1 MHTGLRV
8 SPDYWVQQE
17 RRAKNSY
24 RSGITIGSDINR
36 ELSSIETFVVDV
48 LRQYRLER
56 STPLPNSPKHQF
68 GRYFGSV
75 LDNNDADIYD
85 CIDIFTDTMSHQN
98 GWTPG
103 TLTKF
108 RTIKKHLQTFSPKH
122 IIADLTEDG
131 LPIFMCHLLKAVVPR
146 NDINTTFRVC
156 SNG

>member
-56 STPLPNSPKHQF
+56 STPL
-68 GRYFGSV
+68 
-75 LDNNDADIYD
+75 A
-85 CIDIFTDTMSHQN
+85 
-98 GWTPG
+98 
-103 TLTKF
+103 
-108 RTIKKHLQTFSPKH
+108 
-122 IIADLTEDG
+122 
-131 LPIFMCHLLKAVVPR
+131 
-146 NDINTTFRVC
+146 
-156 SNG
+156 